1 MDGSGKSVEECM
13 RRLSRVVCGDMD
25 VLNPDEIKAMAEYI
39 YSEQVSRISEAL
51 LEVSERNN
59 ISKVV
64 TTGLGMDILG
74 ARVFELSSL
83 EYIGMDKLLNKKDCV
98 VAPAVGTAILM
109 EQFIINNKIN

>member
-1 MDGSGKSVEECM
+1 
-13 RRLSRVVCGDMD
+13 
-25 VLNPDEIKAMAEYI
+25 MAEYI

-74 ARVFELSSL
+74 ARACELSGL
-83 EYIGMDKLLNKKDCV
+83 EYIGMDKLLNKRGLCCC
-98 VAPAVGTAILM
+98 PCCWNSNFNGTVHH
-109 EQFIINNKIN
+109 K